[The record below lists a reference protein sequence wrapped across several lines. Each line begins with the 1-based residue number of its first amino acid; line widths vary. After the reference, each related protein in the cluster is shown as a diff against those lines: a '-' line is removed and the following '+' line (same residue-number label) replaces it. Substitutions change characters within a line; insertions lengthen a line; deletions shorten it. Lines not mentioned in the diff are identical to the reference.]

1 MEKLFRQGRL
11 FAFLEHELTEG
22 GPVARTTNRLE
33 GGVNSPLKHVL
44 LDHHGLPEEHMKRAC
59 EWVCY
64 MKSGSPGPASSI
76 RPEHWKPAGP
86 PATETKD
93 DAGNG
98 TPGYGTGIDWND
110 FHTHVAWKSND

>member
-1 MEKLFRQGRL
+1 M
-11 FAFLEHELTEG
+11 
-22 GPVARTTNRLE
+22 
-33 GGVNSPLKHVL
+33 L

-64 MKSGSPGPASSI
+64 MKSGSPDPASSI